1 MRPTLPTEV
10 IEAGVTTDYLLAEH
24 RSIDDLP
31 AEHRSLNDFQPEHRS
46 LDQLGNK
53 FISLVPQGLDLMG
66 VGKAVVFVVSALL
79 IYDLLVLILAPTSS
93 RKRLMMTPW
102 LVQIMSGA
110 WDNLGRS
117 GSFGR

>member
-10 IEAGVTTDYLLAEH
+10 TEVGVTEEYLLAEH

-31 AEHRSLNDFQPEHRS
+31 AEHRSLNDLQPEHRS

-53 FISLVPQGLDLMG
+53 FISLVPQGLDLVG
-66 VGKAVVFVVSALL
+66 VGKAVVLVVSALM
-79 IYDLLVLILAPTSS
+79 IYDLLVLLLAPTSS

-102 LVQIMSGA
+102 LVQILSGA